1 MPNRIVRES
10 ILTSDKV
17 DSLDAAAEVFYR
29 RLMSKVDD
37 HGLYDARPAV
47 LRASMYPLR
56 LDKVKEADCSRWLAA
71 CQKAGLVIV
80 YSSGGKPYLKLLNT
94 QWAARSEP
102 KYPQPQTLANNC
114 AQLQTSAR
122 LDGDVVV
129 DVVEDVSVDEG
140 GASRRPKREKK
151 IEQTLA
157 DWVLSLPDDEE
168 IISDSDTI
176 YDWAAK
182 LGLPRSWIQLAWFSF
197 EGKYGDNGKTYA
209 DWRAVFRKALREDWL
224 HLWRTNRNG
233 DWELTTAG
241 QMAGREMGA

>member
-37 HGLYDARPAV
+37 HGLYDARPCV
-47 LRASMYPLR
+47 LRASLFPLR
-56 LDKVKEADCSRWLAA
+56 LDKVREADCSRWMAA
-71 CQKAGLVIV
+71 CQKAGLIAL
-80 YSSGGKPYLKLLNT
+80 YSHGGKPYLKLLNT

-129 DVVEDVSVDEG
+129 DVVEDVSVVV
-140 GASRRPKREKK
+140 GAPARPKREKK

-157 DWVLSLPDDEE
+157 DWVMSLPDDEE
-168 IISDSDTI
+168 IISDSDSI
-176 YDWAAK
+176 YDWATK
-182 LGLPRSWIQLAWFSF
+182 LGLPRTWIHLAWFAF
-197 EGKYGDNGKTYA
+197 EGKYGENGKVYA

-224 HLWRTNRNG
+224 KLWRTARSG
-233 DWELTTAG
+233 GWELTTAG
-241 QMAGREMGA
+241 QMAEREMSA